1 MQARRLICS
10 TGPTSQLRS
19 ISQFIAC
26 CPPEVGSIPLPWQ
39 PCNLYLGGLCR
50 LPTGST
56 HYGFQAVFPGRHKG
70 MGSLPSA
77 TITACSVRI
86 TGLPG
91 ALLLGIAQYS
101 PHRAKAVSKNSTV
114 LFIGGASESRSFS
127 AWPGVYALARI
138 CGGPPVHN
146 LRFPR
151 FLSGYLPEGGASSAQ
166 RVGRGLTTS
175 VRVDWNLGG
184 VWIPPKS
191 LRRMDAFDCASPIFL
206 YAS

>member
-1 MQARRLICS
+1 VCNFRWTMQARRLICS

-56 HYGFQAVFPGRHKG
+56 HYGLQAVFPGRHKG

-77 TITACSVRI
+77 RITACSVRI

-127 AWPGVYALARI
+127 AWPGVYALASI
-138 CGGPPVHN
+138 CGGPTSTQFAISSIPLEKLN
-146 LRFPR
+146 LPR
-151 FLSGYLPEGGASSAQ
+151 RTVLRTRCCIGPGCPLRPKDQNRRRIMSGSCS
-166 RVGRGLTTS
+166 
-175 VRVDWNLGG
+175 
-184 VWIPPKS
+184 PP
-191 LRRMDAFDCASPIFL
+191 
-206 YAS
+206 